1 MKLQIFDG
9 RLQIALRKA
18 FSARSA
24 RPERS
29 RRAISALIVVLATVS
44 AARASEFSD
53 DLAARRAR
61 VMDRLG
67 PEAMLILWSA
77 PTARYS
83 NDVDYKYRQDSNL
96 YYLTGVTQPE
106 TMLILMPGNETR
118 REILFVKDRNPAQE
132 HWTGPLLSADEAKA
146 RTAID
151 TILPSTQF
159 EPFVTAMLNGRGSG
173 AVTAKQAARFFD
185 ALSAGKARVGLV
197 LDPTRGVNDPL
208 TPPLEFARQI
218 RDRFVGFAMTDVT
231 KIFAELRLV
240 KTPYERKVL
249 TKSFEISD
257 DAHLAGIRAAR
268 PGAYEYEV
276 KAAIEAVHY
285 GRGAVP
291 GYPSIVGSGP
301 NATILHYPD
310 GGRQMQAGDLL
321 LVDAAC
327 SLEYL
332 TGDITRTYPISGAFS
347 PAQKDIYALVLQ
359 AQQAGIQA
367 ARPGVSLMDIHRR
380 TVEVIKAGLLKLGLL
395 TDVSGEQYRVWFTH
409 GTSHYI
415 GIDVHDVGDVNRP
428 LEPGM
433 AFTIEPGIY
442 IRQIALDSLPRTPEN
457 LAFIEKVQ
465 PAVRKYADI
474 GVRIEDSFLL
484 EESGLRNL
492 SVALPKTI
500 DDIEALMRRRTR

>member
-1 MKLQIFDG
+1 
-9 RLQIALRKA
+9 
-18 FSARSA
+18 
-24 RPERS
+24 
-29 RRAISALIVVLATVS
+29 
-44 AARASEFSD
+44 
-53 DLAARRAR
+53 
-61 VMDRLG
+61 MDRLG

-132 HWTGPLLSADEAKA
+132 HWTGPLLSAEEA
-146 RTAID
+146 RTRTGIE
-151 TILPSTQF
+151 TVLPSTQF
-159 EPFVTAMLNGRGSG
+159 ESFVTAMLNSRGSG
-173 AVTAKQAARFFD
+173 AVSAKQAARFFD
-185 ALSAGKARVGLV
+185 ALSAGRARVGLV
-197 LDPTRGVNDPL
+197 LDPNRGVNDPL

-218 RDRFVGFAMTDVT
+218 RDRFVGFALTDVT
-231 KIFAELRLV
+231 KIFADLRLV

-249 TKSFEISD
+249 AKSFEISN
-257 DAHLAGIRAAR
+257 DAQLAGVRAAR

-276 KAAIEAVHY
+276 KSAIEAVHF

-310 GGRQMQAGDLL
+310 GARQMQAGDLL

-332 TGDITRTYPISGAFS
+332 TGDITRTYPTSGAFS
-347 PAQKDIYALVLQ
+347 PLQKDIYAIVLE
-359 AQQAGIQA
+359 AQQQGIQA
-367 ARPGVSLMDIHRR
+367 AKPGASLMDIHRR
-380 TVEVIKAGLLKLGLL
+380 TVEVIKTGLLRLGLI
-395 TDVSGEQYRVWFTH
+395 TDVSGEQYRTWYTH
-409 GTSHYI
+409 GASHYI
-415 GIDVHDVGDVNRP
+415 GIDVHDVGDGNRP

-442 IRQIALDSLPRTPEN
+442 IRQIALDSLPRTAESI
-457 LAFIEKVQ
+457 AFIEKVQ

-484 EESGLRNL
+484 EESGLHNL
-492 SVALPKTI
+492 SNALPKTI
-500 DDIEALMRRRTR
+500 DDIEALMRRRAK